1 MHANYHTDK
10 AYKMKLVY
18 QYYTEGKDISV
29 LNCDVGCGPNLKTT
43 HELESKVQHSINDG
57 IVGSKKWTDA
67 VDGMWAA
74 SGSNA
79 GPKGSKP
86 ALDPSH
92 CAPLKPWDGKIDG
105 VDRAS
110 TLHIVKKGT
119 GGECG
124 AGVSQL
130 SGDGSGDD
138 TIGSI
143 AHAVCAALASIDVS
157 ASELVLITVGDD
169 SAELEAFESLLK
181 NGVVRLSLRT
191 KVLVIT
197 YSAKAREG
205 CESRGRRIRRV
216 RGRCHG
222 DADHAQVARRACH
235 SPSGVADAVDGPGD
249 GANARPVE
257 LFRPGFRRGSR

>member
-130 SGDGSGDD
+130 SGLSGDD

-169 SAELEAFESLLK
+169 SAELEAFESLLTERS
-181 NGVVRLSLRT
+181 GQT
-191 KVLVIT
+191 KSPYQSFGYHVLGE
-197 YSAKAREG
+197 SREG

-235 SPSGVADAVDGPGD
+235 SPSWVADAVDGPGD

>member
-67 VDGMWAA
+67 AEAMWAA
-74 SGSNA
+74 SGSNV

-86 ALDPSH
+86 ANDPSH

-105 VDRAS
+105 VDRSS

-124 AGVSQL
+124 L
-130 SGDGSGDD
+130 SGLSGDD

-169 SAELEAFESLLK
+169 SAELEAFESLLS

-191 KVLVIT
+191 KVLVAT
-197 YSAKAREG
+197 YSAK
-205 CESRGRRIRRV
+205 
-216 RGRCHG
+216 
-222 DADHAQVARRACH
+222 VAKA
-235 SPSGVADAVDGPGD
+235 
-249 GANARPVE
+249 
-257 LFRPGFRRGSR
+257 

>member
-86 ALDPSH
+86 ANDPSH

-105 VDRAS
+105 VDRQS

-124 AGVSQL
+124 KL
-130 SGDGSGDD
+130 SGLSGDD
-138 TIGSI
+138 TIG
-143 AHAVCAALASIDVS
+143 
-157 ASELVLITVGDD
+157 
-169 SAELEAFESLLK
+169 
-181 NGVVRLSLRT
+181 
-191 KVLVIT
+191 
-197 YSAKAREG
+197 
-205 CESRGRRIRRV
+205 
-216 RGRCHG
+216 
-222 DADHAQVARRACH
+222 
-235 SPSGVADAVDGPGD
+235 
-249 GANARPVE
+249 
-257 LFRPGFRRGSR
+257 

>member
-86 ALDPSH
+86 ANDPSH

-105 VDRAS
+105 VDRAR
-110 TLHIVKKGT
+110 T
-119 GGECG
+119 
-124 AGVSQL
+124 
-130 SGDGSGDD
+130 DGS
-138 TIGSI
+138 
-143 AHAVCAALASIDVS
+143 
-157 ASELVLITVGDD
+157 
-169 SAELEAFESLLK
+169 
-181 NGVVRLSLRT
+181 
-191 KVLVIT
+191 
-197 YSAKAREG
+197 
-205 CESRGRRIRRV
+205 
-216 RGRCHG
+216 
-222 DADHAQVARRACH
+222 
-235 SPSGVADAVDGPGD
+235 
-249 GANARPVE
+249 
-257 LFRPGFRRGSR
+257 

>member
-86 ALDPSH
+86 ANDPSH

-124 AGVSQL
+124 KL
-130 SGDGSGDD
+130 SGLSGDD

-197 YSAKAREG
+197 YSAKVCEG

-257 LFRPGFRRGSR
+257 FFRPGFRRGSR

>member
-86 ALDPSH
+86 ANDPSH

-110 TLHIVKKGT
+110 TLHIVEKKGT

-124 AGVSQL
+124 KL
-130 SGDGSGDD
+130 SGLSGDD

-169 SAELEAFESLLK
+169 SAELEAFESLL
-181 NGVVRLSLRT
+181 SRT
-191 KVLVIT
+191 EW
-197 YSAKAREG
+197 S
-205 CESRGRRIRRV
+205 
-216 RGRCHG
+216 
-222 DADHAQVARRACH
+222 D
-235 SPSGVADAVDGPGD
+235 
-249 GANARPVE
+249 
-257 LFRPGFRRGSR
+257 